1 MASINGTVYLLTRG
15 MEINMDA
22 KKASSTNRRLKIIL
36 AIMIAGVV
44 AIAALTYDGGN
55 SSDVVKTAQNAAD
68 AGALGGVRYLSTV
81 DVKNEKG
88 LIAAINGI
96 VEANGI
102 PDSDGKGANE
112 VNDNVAAYYTNENGD
127 RISGCSEVGKCGS
140 VPASAS
146 YIKVVV
152 VNDFDPFVARVLGIE
167 SLGIA
172 ADAIVPLSSE
182 SA

>member
-1 MASINGTVYLLTRG
+1 MEVYMNTKY
-15 MEINMDA
+15 A
-22 KKASSTNRRLKIIL
+22 TSTNRRLKIIL
-36 AIMIAGVV
+36 AILVVGVV

-55 SSDVVKTAQNAAD
+55 SSKVVKTTQNAAD

-81 DVKNEKG
+81 DVKSEIG

-112 VNDNVAAYYTNENGD
+112 VNDNVAAYYTTENGD

-152 VNDFDPFVARVLGIE
+152 VNDFDPFVAKVLGIH

-172 ADAIVPLSSE
+172 ADAIAPLSSE

>member
-1 MASINGTVYLLTRG
+1 MG
-15 MEINMDA
+15 A
-22 KKASSTNRRLKIIL
+22 KNTSSANRRLKIIL

-68 AGALGGVRYLSTV
+68 AGALGGVAYLS
-81 DVKNEKG
+81 KLEEKSEAG
-88 LIAAINGI
+88 LIAAINEI

-112 VNDNVAAYYTNENGD
+112 VNDNVAAYYTTENGD
-127 RISGCSEVGKCGS
+127 RIPGCSVVGSCGS
-140 VPASAS
+140 VPAPAK

-152 VNDFDPFVARVLGIE
+152 VHDFDPFVARVLGID

-172 ADAIVPLSSE
+172 ANSIAPLSSQ